1 MNRKMKD
8 KTSKTKN
15 LKAAVLGGFVLLF
28 SCSLVAQVTT
38 TVDTTTIKIGEQIL
52 YKIQMETDTT
62 NLVVFPEGQTFSPFE
77 VNESMPVDTIINQ
90 NKATL
95 IKKYGLTLFDSGSY
109 YIPKQKIQLNNNT
122 VFTDSLKIQVNAVQ
136 VDTTKQGLYNIKP
149 LLEVE
154 KPKNNTLIYMAIAL
168 CLLALMAL
176 LIYRFIWRN
185 KPLTEEEKI
194 ALLPPYDRAKLVLK
208 NLEDSKY
215 LQTENLKEFYSEL
228 TFALRKYL
236 DEKVYDRALESTS
249 DELVFRLQVL
259 KDANQIKLSSETINN
274 IESILKR
281 ADLVKFAK
289 SKPDIELAKI
299 DRITIDKEI
308 DHVKELLPEPTEEE
322 KRLDQQYR
330 EEQERRQKRK
340 KRMRTAGAVAALL
353 LVIYTVAGIKYGFTY
368 VNDTLT
374 AHQGKKLLE
383 KTWVTSEYGFPPIH
397 ISTPEVLKRT
407 EVQLPEELKDKMK
420 MTSYSY
426 EKKGILTLVL
436 STTTIAQ
443 PQDSLDLSLAI
454 EGNLKTLEEKGA
466 KNILTKNDK
475 FTTPNGAE
483 GIKTY
488 GSLQLPVEENADR
501 YTNANYAILSFT
513 SNNKVIQQIV
523 LTWRDHDKY
532 TAETAERII
541 NSLELQEKTE

>member
-62 NLVVFPEGQTFSPFE
+62 SLVVFPEGQTFSPFE

-109 YIPKQKIQLNNNT
+109 YIPKQTIQLNNNT

-136 VDTTKQGLYNIKP
+136 VDTTKQGQYNIKP

-154 KPKNNTLIYMAIAL
+154 KPKNNTLIYMALAL
-168 CLLALMAL
+168 CLLAHMELF
-176 LIYRFIWRN
+176 IYRFIWRN

-259 KDANQIKLSSETINN
+259 KDA
-274 IESILKR
+274 
-281 ADLVKFAK
+281 
-289 SKPDIELAKI
+289 
-299 DRITIDKEI
+299 
-308 DHVKELLPEPTEEE
+308 
-322 KRLDQQYR
+322 
-330 EEQERRQKRK
+330 
-340 KRMRTAGAVAALL
+340 
-353 LVIYTVAGIKYGFTY
+353 
-368 VNDTLT
+368 
-374 AHQGKKLLE
+374 
-383 KTWVTSEYGFPPIH
+383 
-397 ISTPEVLKRT
+397 
-407 EVQLPEELKDKMK
+407 
-420 MTSYSY
+420 
-426 EKKGILTLVL
+426 
-436 STTTIAQ
+436 
-443 PQDSLDLSLAI
+443 
-454 EGNLKTLEEKGA
+454 
-466 KNILTKNDK
+466 
-475 FTTPNGAE
+475 
-483 GIKTY
+483 
-488 GSLQLPVEENADR
+488 
-501 YTNANYAILSFT
+501 
-513 SNNKVIQQIV
+513 
-523 LTWRDHDKY
+523 
-532 TAETAERII
+532 
-541 NSLELQEKTE
+541 

>member
-1 MNRKMKD
+1 
-8 KTSKTKN
+8 
-15 LKAAVLGGFVLLF
+15 
-28 SCSLVAQVTT
+28 
-38 TVDTTTIKIGEQIL
+38 
-52 YKIQMETDTT
+52 
-62 NLVVFPEGQTFSPFE
+62 
-77 VNESMPVDTIINQ
+77 
-90 NKATL
+90 
-95 IKKYGLTLFDSGSY
+95 
-109 YIPKQKIQLNNNT
+109 
-122 VFTDSLKIQVNAVQ
+122 
-136 VDTTKQGLYNIKP
+136 
-149 LLEVE
+149 
-154 KPKNNTLIYMAIAL
+154 
-168 CLLALMAL
+168 
-176 LIYRFIWRN
+176 
-185 KPLTEEEKI
+185 
-194 ALLPPYDRAKLVLK
+194 
-208 NLEDSKY
+208 
-215 LQTENLKEFYSEL
+215 
-228 TFALRKYL
+228 
-236 DEKVYDRALESTS
+236 
-249 DELVFRLQVL
+249 
-259 KDANQIKLSSETINN
+259 
-274 IESILKR
+274 
-281 ADLVKFAK
+281 
-289 SKPDIELAKI
+289 
-299 DRITIDKEI
+299 ITIDKEI

-353 LVIYTVAGIKYGFTY
+353 LVIYTAAGIKYGFTY

-374 AHQGKKLLE
+374 VHQGKKLLE

-407 EVQLPEELKDKMK
+407 EIQLPEELKDKMK

>member
-62 NLVVFPEGQTFSPFE
+62 SLVVFPEGQTFSPFE

>member
-1 MNRKMKD
+1 
-8 KTSKTKN
+8 
-15 LKAAVLGGFVLLF
+15 
-28 SCSLVAQVTT
+28 
-38 TVDTTTIKIGEQIL
+38 
-52 YKIQMETDTT
+52 
-62 NLVVFPEGQTFSPFE
+62 
-77 VNESMPVDTIINQ
+77 Q

-109 YIPKQKIQLNNNT
+109 YIPKQKIQLNNHT
-122 VFTDSLKIQVNAVQ
+122 VFTDSFKLRVNAVQ
-136 VDTTKQGLYNIKP
+136 VDTTKPGLYSIKP

-454 EGNLKTLEEKGA
+454 EGNLKTLEE
-466 KNILTKNDK
+466 
-475 FTTPNGAE
+475 
-483 GIKTY
+483 
-488 GSLQLPVEENADR
+488 
-501 YTNANYAILSFT
+501 
-513 SNNKVIQQIV
+513 
-523 LTWRDHDKY
+523 
-532 TAETAERII
+532 
-541 NSLELQEKTE
+541 

>member
-15 LKAAVLGGFVLLF
+15 LKTAVLGGFVLLF

-62 NLVVFPEGQTFSPFE
+62 SLVVFPEGQTFSPFE

-353 LVIYTVAGIKYGFTY
+353 LVTYTAAGIKYGFTY

-532 TAETAERII
+532 TAETVERII